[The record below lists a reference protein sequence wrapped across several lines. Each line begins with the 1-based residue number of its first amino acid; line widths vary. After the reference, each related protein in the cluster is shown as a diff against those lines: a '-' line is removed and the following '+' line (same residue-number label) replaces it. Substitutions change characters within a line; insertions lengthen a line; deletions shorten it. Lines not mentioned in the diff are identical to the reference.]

1 MDKSLI
7 NSRFREVVN
16 LLLSRNLIKNKREL
30 AEKLSISSTKLSE
43 ILAERMNVS
52 AEIIGKMF
60 ALYPEIPFEYYLT
73 ENNIMGN
80 WQQADSSDYQTHPTI
95 LNCQTTPTTK
105 KQPIN
110 SQLSIPLLPISAV
123 AGWNGIDSFG
133 VNENECEQICIPYL
147 IKAGAE
153 FLIRVSG
160 NSMQPNYYNG
170 DLIGCRKV
178 RDMAFFQWGKVYLLD
193 SEQGA
198 MLKRIF
204 PTSDSDSI
212 ECRSDNPDYPPFT
225 LPKTEIRSLSIVVG
239 LVRTE

>member
-16 LLLSRNLIKNKREL
+16 LLLSRNLIKSKREL
-30 AEKLSISSTKLSE
+30 AEKLGISSTKLSE

-60 ALYPEIPFEYYLT
+60 SLYPNIPFEYYLT
-73 ENNIMGN
+73 DTSHEKLNPDGDCRPLAVDRRQNN
-80 WQQADSSDYQTHPTI
+80 SS
-95 LNCQTTPTTK
+95 L
-105 KQPIN
+105 
-110 SQLSIPLLPISAV
+110 PLLPMSAV
-123 AGWNGIDSFG
+123 AGWNGWDEFG
-133 VNENECEQICIPYL
+133 VDYSECEKICIPYL
-147 IKAGAE
+147 VEAGAE
-153 FLIRVSG
+153 FLIRVTGS
-160 NSMQPNYYNG
+160 SMQPNYHTG

-178 RDMAFFQWGKVYLLD
+178 RESSFLQWGKVYLID

-204 PTSDSDSI
+204 PIADKDEFI
-212 ECRSDNPDYPPFT
+212 ECRSDNPNYPPFT
-225 LPKTEIRSLSIVVG
+225 LSKNEIRSLSIVVG